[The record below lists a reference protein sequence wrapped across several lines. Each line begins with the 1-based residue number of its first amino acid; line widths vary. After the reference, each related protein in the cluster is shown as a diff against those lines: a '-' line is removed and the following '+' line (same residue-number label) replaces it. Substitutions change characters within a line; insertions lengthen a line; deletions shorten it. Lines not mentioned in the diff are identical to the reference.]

1 MTQVDI
7 FKVEVSY
14 SGNFADLEEKDWR
27 AKVQAKLDKGIDA
40 YHHNELWDD
49 ATAEKMARSMTITNK
64 FPCNHIAEVKWAEI
78 RQEEE

>member
-1 MTQVDI
+1 MTQVNF
-7 FKVEVSY
+7 FKVQVKY
-14 SGNFADLEEKDWR
+14 SGDFAEIEEQEWRSKAR
-27 AKVQAKLDKGIDA
+27 AKMDRGIDA